1 MAVDYISPGILAC
14 LPNWKSVLYKENSM
28 M

>member
-1 MAVDYISPGILAC
+1 MAVDFISPGILAC
-14 LPNWKSVLYKENSM
+14 LPNWKCVLYQENSM